1 MKVKPWMQLSIQDL
15 NIIIDAKAEN
25 VADGTK
31 QYSNDQTFHVHSTIV
46 QMLK

>member
-1 MKVKPWMQLSIQDL
+1 MELCIQDL

-31 QYSNDQTFHVHSTIV
+31 PYSNDQTFHFFLISFRVMKRS
-46 QMLK
+46 